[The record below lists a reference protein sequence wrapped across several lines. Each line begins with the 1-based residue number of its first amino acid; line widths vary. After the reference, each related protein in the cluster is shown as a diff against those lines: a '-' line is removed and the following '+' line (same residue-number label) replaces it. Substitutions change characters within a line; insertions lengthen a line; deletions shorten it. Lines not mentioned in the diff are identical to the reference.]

1 MVERKHPLAKCEECP
16 LYEVGRF
23 VPSAG
28 PEKAKI
34 AFVGEAPGAG
44 EVRIGV
50 PFSGPSGKLLNVVL
64 EHYGIEREEVF
75 LTNATLCRPPGNETP
90 ARSAIL
96 ACRDRLDAELSE
108 RGVEQ
113 VVALGNSASEATVGL
128 SGVTKLRVGPGR
140 PHSRLSGV
148 HVTPTLHPAACL
160 RQGDMFP
167 YLVADVGKLVTPRL
181 KFEEPVFVV
190 VDDEASAL
198 QAIEELKA
206 FEHLVVDIEVDIEKD
221 TAFDHPNR
229 YGMLCIGV
237 AYAPT
242 KAVIFGEEACKI
254 ESVLDGL
261 AQLFG
266 RPETKLI
273 AQNGKFDLAGLYP
286 LLGPLT
292 LWFDTML
299 ASYTFDERPGVHGL
313 KYQAQEYLGAPQYDD
328 VIKKYVGPKDGYGV
342 VPRPI
347 LYKYNAYDVCCTY
360 MRWLQQ
366 EELFK
371 LPANNGLR
379 RVHDFLVAA
388 SNQLM
393 YLELNGIA
401 IDKEY
406 LDQLTEEYLE
416 SLDKIGEQFG
426 EVAKQGRKGVSA
438 SYDAASR
445 GKRFINPA
453 SPKQV
458 KEWLLDNGVQVDST
472 NEDTLNLIIERCKGL
487 ERMET
492 VSEFCSVLLTHRRE
506 AKLYGTYIKG
516 VRKRLYRGRV
526 YPTFLL
532 HGTTSGRTAC
542 RNPNLQNIPRES
554 KIRRLYIPTKPDNV
568 FVHVDYSQAELRVL
582 SYLSRDTYFR
592 DIFNG
597 GDRDLFDELTPVLY
611 PAADRDRLSAGEWK
625 ELRIRVK
632 AFVYGLSYGREAG
645 SIASE
650 FGITRNEAMTLQANF
665 FSVIPEIVEF
675 RKETRQRVRD
685 GKDLITPWGRRRRYT
700 LITKENE
707 RDIMNE
713 ALAFLP
719 QSTASDMC
727 VQALTWLRPELRGK
741 GFIRNII
748 HDALLIECHADDAEE
763 VAALTNKRMIESAQ
777 SIVGDYVKFATD
789 YKVGKNWGEV

>member
-1 MVERKHPLAKCEECP
+1 MERKHPLAKCEECP
-16 LYEVGRF
+16 LYEGGRF
-23 VPSAG
+23 VPSVG
-28 PEKAKI
+28 PEKAKF
-34 AFVGEAPGAG
+34 AFVGETPAADDTRKG
-44 EVRIGV
+44 E
-50 PFSGPSGKLLNVVL
+50 PFTGPSGKLLNIVM
-64 EHYGIEREEVF
+64 EHHGIKREEVF
-75 LTNATLCRPPGNETP
+75 LTNATLCRPPGGEAP

-96 ACRDRLDAELSE
+96 ACRDRLDAEILD

-113 VVALGNSASEATVGL
+113 VVALGNSASEATVSR
-128 SGVTKLRVGPGR
+128 SGVTKLRIGPGR
-140 PHSRLSGV
+140 PHSRLDNV
-148 HVTPTLHPAACL
+148 HVISTLQPAACL

-167 YLVADVGKLVTPRL
+167 YLVADVGKLVTPRIQ
-181 KFEEPVFVV
+181 FEEPEFVV
-190 VDDEASAL
+190 VDDELTAL
-198 QAIEELKA
+198 QAIKELKA
-206 FEHLVVDIEVDIEKD
+206 FIHLVVDIEVDIEKD
-221 TAFDHPNR
+221 TAFDHPDR

-237 AYAPT
+237 AYAPN

-254 ESVLDGL
+254 DSVLDGL
-261 AQLFG
+261 ADLFG
-266 RPETKLI
+266 RAETKLI

-299 ASYTFDERPGVHGL
+299 ASYVFDERPGVHGL
-313 KYQAQEYLGAPQYDD
+313 KYQAQEYLGAPPYDD

-360 MRWLQQ
+360 KRWLQQ

-371 LPANNGLR
+371 LPANEGLR
-379 RVHDFLVAA
+379 KVHDFLVAA
-388 SNQLM
+388 SNQFM

-401 IDKEY
+401 IDTEY
-406 LDQLTEEYLE
+406 LDQLTEEYLQ
-416 SLDKIGEQFG
+416 SLEEIVQELS
-426 EVAKQGRKGVSA
+426 EVARRGKGA
-438 SYDAASR
+438 EHQEYDKASR
-445 GKRFINPA
+445 GRRFINPA

-458 KEWLLDNGVQVDST
+458 KEWLLDNGVRVDST
-472 NEDTLNLIIERCKGL
+472 NEDTLNLIIDRCKK
-487 ERMET
+487 RNDME
-492 VSEFCSVLLTHRRE
+492 VVVEFCTILLKHRRE

-516 VRKRLYRGRV
+516 VRKRLFRGRV

-554 KIRRLYIPTKPDNV
+554 KIRRLYIPAKEENV

-582 SYLSRDTYFR
+582 SFLAGDTYFR
-592 DIFNG
+592 DIFNS

-611 PAADRDRLSAGEWK
+611 PSANHNRLSAGEWK

-632 AFVYGLSYGREAG
+632 AFVYGLSYGREPG

-650 FGITRNEAMTLQANF
+650 FSLSYSDAMVLQANF

-675 RKETRQRVRD
+675 RKEVRQRVRD

-727 VQALTWLRPELRGK
+727 VQALTWLRPELKGK

-748 HDALLIECHADDAEE
+748 HDALLAECHRDAAEE
-763 VAALTNKRMIESAQ
+763 VAALIDKRMIQSAQ
-777 SIVGDYVKFATD
+777 TIVGDYVNFATD
-789 YKVGKNWGEV
+789 YKIGKNWGEV